1 MKYDVLQYKREGSH
15 CNHVF
20 CYANKK
26 AILKEGKG
34 IMKFFIIAALLLP
47 AISCSMEKRKAFE
60 DLQEPRP
67 KMPKITIFQAI
78 ERNDADAVRSL
89 LKEKPNSW
97 FAGDS
102 KKRTPLHR
110 AVKMGNQEIVKTL
123 LAAGA
128 MIDLKD
134 AKGRTPL
141 MVAVRNGNLA
151 MTQFLLRARAN
162 PNLYD
167 NEVETPLEMAFDKL
181 IYALQQQDIY
191 QQIYEKNKKESAR
204 DTAVNYVK
212 EATHF
217 HRILRELILAEANP
231 LQVQKDKKN
240 VIDRIIILERSATK
254 NGRRALAESYA
265 AVEKSLTKL

>member
-1 MKYDVLQYKREGSH
+1 MKYNVLQYKHEASH

-26 AILKEGKG
+26 AILKEGKWA
-34 IMKFFIIAALLLP
+34 MKFFIIVALLLP
-47 AISCSMEKRKAFE
+47 TISCSMEKRKAFE

-78 ERNDADAVRSL
+78 ERNDADTVRSL

-97 FAGDS
+97 FTVDA

-110 AVKMGNQEIVKTL
+110 AVKLNNKEIVKTL
-123 LAAGA
+123 FAAGA

-141 MVAVRNGNLA
+141 MVAVRNGNLE
-151 MTQFLLRARAN
+151 MVQFLLRARAN

-167 NEVETPLEMAFDKL
+167 NEVETPLEMAFDKVTH
-181 IYALQQQDIY
+181 ALQQQDIY
-191 QQIYEKNKKESAR
+191 QQIYEKNTKESAR
-204 DTAVNYVK
+204 ETAVNYVK
-212 EATHF
+212 EANHF
-217 HRILRELILAEANP
+217 HRILRELILADANP

-240 VIDRIIILERSATK
+240 IIDRIITLERIAEK
-254 NGRRALAESYA
+254 KGRKALAESYA